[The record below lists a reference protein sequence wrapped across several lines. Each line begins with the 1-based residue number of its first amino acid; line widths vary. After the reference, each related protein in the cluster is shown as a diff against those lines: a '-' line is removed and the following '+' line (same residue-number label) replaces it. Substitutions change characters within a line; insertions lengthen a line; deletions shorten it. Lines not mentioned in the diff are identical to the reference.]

1 MVSNIIKSCIC
12 NQSSDVTSS
21 IKVNQISTTIQPQN
35 INSTFESIIQPKEK
49 LINNFKY
56 DNSNLK
62 SLSNNERSQKSK
74 NSIKFSKFSSSIS
87 PVPSNGILQRNTFDK
102 SVINQKIKQK
112 FGTFKHNNF
121 TGKIIN
127 EQVIFKKFK
136 DKVDFI
142 IQDFLIKK
150 TVSESDDSERI
161 IEN

>member
-12 NQSSDVTSS
+12 NQSSDEISS

-35 INSTFESIIQPKEK
+35 LNSTIESIIQPKEK
-49 LINNFKY
+49 MINNFKY
-56 DNSNLK
+56 ENTNLK

-74 NSIKFSKFSSSIS
+74 NSFKFSKFSNSIS

-102 SVINQKIKQK
+102 TVINQKIKQK

-127 EQVIFKKFK
+127 EQVIFKKFN